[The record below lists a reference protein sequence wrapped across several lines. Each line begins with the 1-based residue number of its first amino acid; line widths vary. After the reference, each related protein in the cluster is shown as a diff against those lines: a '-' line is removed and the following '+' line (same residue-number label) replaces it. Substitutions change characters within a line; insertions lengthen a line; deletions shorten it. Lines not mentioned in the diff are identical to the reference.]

1 MNKYGVDKARKKC
14 RNSIKIEMTIHLIAV
29 VVIIVIGCFCVFGVY
44 HNESPESAIYFAL
57 VFIVA
62 ISVYLFFSIRSL
74 KGKIIVNKAKLRYL
88 DDIDS
93 YTSEQINQ
101 EIESGKMMYD
111 TFYLLED
118 YFYAPKSYFIIGYQE
133 IAEFKN
139 IIHSTNGIKDSV
151 IVAITDKNDVVFEIS
166 VKKWKDY
173 YKRCNSISEILYEK
187 QRNFVE
193 RKKI

>member
-1 MNKYGVDKARKKC
+1 
-14 RNSIKIEMTIHLIAV
+14 MTIHLIAV

-93 YTSEQINQ
+93 YTSE
-101 EIESGKMMYD
+101 
-111 TFYLLED
+111 
-118 YFYAPKSYFIIGYQE
+118 
-133 IAEFKN
+133 
-139 IIHSTNGIKDSV
+139 
-151 IVAITDKNDVVFEIS
+151 
-166 VKKWKDY
+166 
-173 YKRCNSISEILYEK
+173 
-187 QRNFVE
+187 
-193 RKKI
+193 